1 MAYDKII
8 PVTSRLDHC
17 VEYIKNPEKTDLSAE
32 LEYITNENKTIGV
45 LVDGINCDA
54 ASAYAEMNATKQR
67 WSKCGGVL
75 GYHLIHSYAPGEV
88 TPEQAHA
95 IGLEFARRLLGERYE
110 VVVATHIDREHLHCH
125 ILFNSV
131 SFVDGRKYRN
141 SFKDYYGDIRGISNE
156 VSAAHGLSV
165 IQPAEHGKHYAEWNA
180 EQSGRTTV
188 RDLIRRDIDRAI
200 ASAFT
205 LKTFWTELERMGY
218 TVKRGSNVK
227 HTAVKPPGGTRF
239 VRLSGLG
246 AGYSEDEIK
255 ERLSTVRTSTNPPA
269 ILKTPFPKR
278 YTVICG
284 NIRRP
289 HRKRTGFIALY
300 VHYLYV
306 LGVRKP
312 YQNRKP
318 IPFAVRQE
326 VIKLHRYQRQ
336 FRFVRQNHIENA
348 GQLLQKSETLQL
360 EIDALTAQRKVL
372 YREKR
377 NGGDVENQI
386 TGINKQLR
394 FLRRELRLCMQIA
407 ADSPHIKAQLDTL
420 KAEQQK
426 QTEQQKEVK
435 QNGCKWRSR

>member
-8 PVTSRLDHC
+8 PVTSRLEHC
-17 VEYIKNPEKTDLSAE
+17 VDYIKNPEKTDLSAE
-32 LEYITNENKTIGV
+32 LEYITNEGKTIGV

-54 ASAYAEMNATKQR
+54 ASAYAEMTATKQR

-165 IQPAEHGKHYAEWNA
+165 IQPTEHGKHYAEWNA
-180 EQSGRTTV
+180 EQTGRTTV

-218 TVKRGSNVK
+218 TVKRGNNVK
-227 HTAVKPPGGTRF
+227 HTTVKPPGGTRC

-255 ERLSTVRTSTNPPA
+255 ARLSAGRIGQEQSVPRQKPA
-269 ILKTPFPKR
+269 PKR
-278 YTVICG
+278 YTVIHG
-284 NIRRP
+284 NIHRPRR
-289 HRKRTGFIALY
+289 KLTGFMALY

-306 LGVRKP
+306 LGVQKP
-312 YQNRKP
+312 YQKRKP

-326 VIKLHRYQRQ
+326 VIKLHCYQRQ
-336 FRFVRQNHIENA
+336 FQFVRQNHIENT
-348 GQLLQKSETLQL
+348 GQLLQKSETLQM
-360 EIDALTAQRKVL
+360 EIDTLTAQRKML

-386 TGINKQLR
+386 TGINEQLR
-394 FLRRELRLCMQIA
+394 TLRRELRLCMQITE
-407 ADSPHIKAQLDTL
+407 DSSHIKAQLEAL

-426 QTEQQKEVK
+426 QTEQQKEVMH
-435 QNGCKWRSR
+435 NGCKWRSR

>member
-17 VEYIKNPEKTDLSAE
+17 VDYIKNPEKTDLSAE
-32 LEYITNENKTIGV
+32 LEYITNEGKTIGV

-54 ASAYAEMNATKQR
+54 ETAYAEMNATKQR

-75 GYHLIHSYAPGEV
+75 GYHLIHSYAPCEV

-110 VVVATHIDREHLHCH
+110 AVVATHIDRKHLHCH

-141 SFKDYYGDIRGISNE
+141 SFKDYFGDICGISNE
-156 VSAAHGLSV
+156 ISTAHGLSV
-165 IQPAEHGKHYAEWNA
+165 IQPREHGKHYAEWNA
-180 EQSGRTTV
+180 EQTGKTTV
-188 RDLIRRDIDRAI
+188 RDLVRRDIDCAI
-200 ASAFT
+200 ASSFT
-205 LKTFWTELERMGY
+205 LKTFWAELERMGY
-218 TVKRGSNVK
+218 IVKRSDNRK
-227 HTAVKPPGGTRF
+227 HTALKPPGGTRF

-246 AGYSEDEIK
+246 ASYSEDEIRA
-255 ERLSTVRTSTNPPA
+255 RLSAVRIGQEQPVPRQKPA
-269 ILKTPFPKR
+269 PKR
-278 YTVICG
+278 YTVIHG
-284 NIRRP
+284 NIHHPRR
-289 HRKRTGFIALY
+289 KLTGFMALY

-312 YQNRKP
+312 YQKRRP

-326 VIKLHRYQRQ
+326 VTKLHRYQRQ

-348 GQLLQKSETLQL
+348 GQLMQKSEALQI
-360 EIDALTAQRKVL
+360 EIDTLTAQRKAL
-372 YREKR
+372 YRVKR
-377 NGGDVENQI
+377 NGGDAEKQI
-386 TGINKQLR
+386 AGINEQLYA
-394 FLRRELRLCMQIA
+394 LRRELRLCSQII
-407 ADSPHIKAQLDTL
+407 ADSPHIKTQLEEI

-426 QTEQQKEVK
+426 RTEQQKEVK
-435 QNGCKWRSR
+435 HNGCKWRSR

>member
-17 VEYIKNPEKTDLSAE
+17 VEYIKNPEKTDLSTE
-32 LEYITNENKTIGV
+32 LEYITNEGKTVGV

-54 ASAYAEMNATKQR
+54 VSSYAEMNATKQR

-110 VVVATHIDREHLHCH
+110 AVVATHIDREHLHCH

-141 SFKDYYGDIRGISNE
+141 SFKDYYGDIRSISNE
-156 VSAAHGLSV
+156 ISTAHGLSV

-180 EQSGRTTV
+180 ERTGKTTV
-188 RDLIRRDIDRAI
+188 CDLVRRDIDRAI

-205 LKTFWTELERMGY
+205 LKTFWTELERIGY
-218 TVKRGSNVK
+218 TVKRGSNLK
-227 HTAVKPPGGTRF
+227 HISLKPPGGTRF

-246 AGYSEDEIK
+246 TGYSEDEIK
-255 ERLSTVRTSTNPPA
+255 ARLSIARTGTNQPVIPKA
-269 ILKTPFPKR
+269 PVPKR
-278 YTVICG
+278 YTVIHG
-284 NIRRP
+284 KIYRP
-289 HRKRTGFIALY
+289 RKKLTGFMALY

-312 YQNRKP
+312 YQKRKP
-318 IPFAVRQE
+318 FPFAVRQE

-336 FRFVRQNHIENA
+336 FQFVRQNHIENA
-348 GQLLQKSETLQL
+348 GQLLSKSATLQM
-360 EIDALTAQRKVL
+360 EIDTLTAQRKVL

-377 NGGDVENQI
+377 NGGDADNRI
-386 TGINKQLR
+386 AGINVQLR
-394 FLRRELRLCMQIA
+394 TLRRELRLCMQIA
-407 ADSPHIKAQLDTL
+407 EDSPHIKAQLEAL

-426 QTEQQKEVK
+426 QAEQQKEVMH
-435 QNGCKWRSR
+435 NGCKWRSR